1 MLCQFV
7 FGFFFLFL
15 FRSDYDNL
23 RIWSCSFFFVQ
34 KIDCLCRSIFCL
46 FFSKLLI
53 YFIEIYAVIYH
64 HRFKLGEWLVHDF
77 FQDVVRREGEFVSA
91 FNGEALARVHID
103 AFTVFRGL
111 YLKGAQPFYLHL
123 LVGIESLV
131 AHIKHLPD
139 EEFCFHLAQTA
150 LISKQFSE
158 CI

>member
-1 MLCQFV
+1 M
-7 FGFFFLFL
+7 
-15 FRSDYDNL
+15 
-23 RIWSCSFFFVQ
+23 
-34 KIDCLCRSIFCL
+34 
-46 FFSKLLI
+46 
-53 YFIEIYAVIYH
+53 
-64 HRFKLGEWLVHDF
+64 GEWLVHDF

-123 LVGIESLV
+123 LVGFESLV
-131 AHIKHLPD
+131 AHIKHLSD

-150 LISKQFSE
+150 LICQQFSE